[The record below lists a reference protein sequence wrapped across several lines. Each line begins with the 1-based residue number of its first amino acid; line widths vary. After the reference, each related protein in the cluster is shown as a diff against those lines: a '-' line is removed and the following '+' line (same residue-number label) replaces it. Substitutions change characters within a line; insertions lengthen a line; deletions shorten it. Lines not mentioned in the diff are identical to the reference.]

1 MYVIFFFRFYDY
13 IQFISTCIESYM
25 GHKKIYGAQAIF
37 AFCATFC
44 YFVTIKTF
52 PLSLFIGPLRDT
64 TLLCA
69 LNRLYDGQT
78 QTMSA
83 HVSNLRVTYLVQYID
98 FLVLNIYL
106 YLLKQYQ
113 IFLGYEIIIFI

>member
-1 MYVIFFFRFYDY
+1 
-13 IQFISTCIESYM
+13 
-25 GHKKIYGAQAIF
+25 
-37 AFCATFC
+37 
-44 YFVTIKTF
+44 
-52 PLSLFIGPLRDT
+52 
-64 TLLCA
+64 
-69 LNRLYDGQT
+69 
-78 QTMSA
+78 MSA